1 MVGCNYYDRVAFYE
15 VFMGFLSRH
24 LTCITDCQ
32 YNQRYLMAMKT
43 KTIPGILLILL
54 YALILSSAPVSA
66 RPVSDR
72 YLLHGTDWLAGH
84 GVNVIYPDVGPG
96 NREGY
101 VEITPFCSY
110 AYCYQCIELT
120 IRLYAEK
127 LGYISNNGRWPDTVA
142 IPNDMID
149 VINQAHEKQ
158 KLIKKGA
165 LSVSDSEAVKYLPFA
180 DLIYTP
186 NGGTTP
192 PRVGDMII
200 YTYRKPGDHIMVVN
214 RVGGNKVEIV
224 QQNIWTQSRPASP
237 VPVRLLDLF
246 EQSGHYFINNAEGWI
261 HSPRMKE
268 LIEPTGD
275 GYFFDAKLGNGT
287 WRWTEDAFT
296 ISLERT
302 GAIGMAA
309 DIGQE
314 SAARLSQTLNNEGAI
329 AVTSEPYIRCALMK
343 AANVA
348 GNDVRFLSNF
358 GLKGLDIRI
367 EFTGD
372 TLRLRP
378 HGGKFDNQWI
388 TINNA
393 RCGWEGNPI

>member
-1 MVGCNYYDRVAFYE
+1 MKRKSILS
-15 VFMGFLSRH
+15 VFF
-24 LTCITDCQ
+24 
-32 YNQRYLMAMKT
+32 
-43 KTIPGILLILL
+43 ILLISLT
-54 YALILSSAPVSA
+54 IPPFPVSA
-66 RPVSDR
+66 RPVSEQ
-72 YLLHGTDWLAGH
+72 YMLHGADWLAGH
-84 GVNVIYPDVGPG
+84 GVDVIYPDIGPK
-96 NREGY
+96 NKEGY

-127 LGYISNNGRWPDTVA
+127 LGYVSNNGRWPDSVS

-158 KLIKKGA
+158 DLIKQGA
-165 LSVSDSEAVKYLPFA
+165 LSVADSEAVKVLPFT

-192 PRVGDMII
+192 PRMGDLII
-200 YTYRKPGDHIMVVN
+200 YTYRKPGDHIMVVD
-214 RVGGNKVEIV
+214 RVGGNKVQIV
-224 QQNIWTQSRPASP
+224 QQNIWTQTRPATP

-246 EQSGHYFINNAEGWI
+246 EQSGHFFINNAEGWI
-261 HSPRMKE
+261 HSPRMEE

-275 GYFFDAKLGNGT
+275 GYFFDPMLGNGT
-287 WRWTEDAFT
+287 YRWDEDAIT

-302 GAIGMAA
+302 GAVGLAA

-314 SAARLSQTLNNEGAI
+314 SAARLSQSLNNDGAL
-329 AVTSEPYIRCALMK
+329 AATSEPFVRCALMN
-343 AANVA
+343 AANIT
-348 GNDVRFLSNF
+348 GNDLRFTSNY

-367 EFTGD
+367 QFTGD

-378 HGGKFDNQWI
+378 HGGRFDNQWI
-388 TINNA
+388 TINNTH
-393 RCGWEGNPI
+393 CGWEGNPI